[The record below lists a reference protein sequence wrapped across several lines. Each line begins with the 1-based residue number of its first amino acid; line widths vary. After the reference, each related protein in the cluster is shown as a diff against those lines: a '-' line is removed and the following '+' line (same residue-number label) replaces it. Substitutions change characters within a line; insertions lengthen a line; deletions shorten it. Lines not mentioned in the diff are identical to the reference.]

1 MERNQDMQYQYQLVV
16 NIVAEM
22 VIDYLK
28 ATARDI
34 DGKRPAVNGDK
45 ERCSVNEC
53 HQDRKAA

>member
-1 MERNQDMQYQYQLVV
+1 MQYQYQLFV

-34 DGKRPAVNGDK
+34 DAKRSAVNGDT
-45 ERCSVNEC
+45 ERCSRKDH